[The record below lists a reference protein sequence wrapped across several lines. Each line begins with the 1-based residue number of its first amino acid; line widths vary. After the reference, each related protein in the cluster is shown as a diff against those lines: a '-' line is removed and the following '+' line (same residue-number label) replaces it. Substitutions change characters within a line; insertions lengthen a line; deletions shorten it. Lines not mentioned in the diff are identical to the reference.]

1 MSIVI
6 KENCWQWDSPKGRF
20 FMKYYEDIWLAQ
32 KVKYVHQQLEDS
44 NFPYHVPLEHNEDR
58 HILKQKWIDGT
69 SVNYE
74 KRVHQILALQAL
86 ETLHK
91 STDNINW
98 SHDVLP
104 NYQLLQKWQR
114 RFDRF
119 VAQEEALKGLLHNH
133 YDVLV
138 REAFEALN
146 AIEQSQQTF
155 EPLTILHGD
164 VVHHN
169 FMISGNDVKI
179 IDFDLATL
187 GEASDELILWMHRVL
202 PQTKYNLTKLMK
214 THPYLQTAKHKL
226 HYLNF
231 PNEILRESLF
241 YLKLNERQ
249 KLSCY
254 PFIQS
259 IVRDWLKYKAP
270 LKSTIQTMMK

>member
-6 KENCWQWDSPKGRF
+6 KENCWQWNSQNGRF
-20 FMKYYEDIWLAQ
+20 FMKYYEDIGLAQ
-32 KVKYVHQQLEDS
+32 KVKYVHHQLENID
-44 NFPYHVPLEHNEDR
+44 FPYHMPLEHNEDG

-74 KRVHQILALQAL
+74 KRAHQILALQAL
-86 ETLHK
+86 EALHN
-91 STDNINW
+91 TTNRINW
-98 SHDVLP
+98 SREELP
-104 NYQLLQKWQR
+104 NYHLLEKWQR
-114 RFDRF
+114 RFERF
-119 VAQEEALKGLLHNH
+119 VMQQEALKSLLRGH
-133 YDVLV
+133 YDILV
-138 REAFEALN
+138 NEALAALN
-146 AIEQSQQTF
+146 AIEQNQNYQ
-155 EPLTILHGD
+155 EALTILHGD

-169 FMISGNDVKI
+169 FMIAANEVKI

-202 PQTKYNLTKLMK
+202 PQTNYNLKKLMK
-214 THPYLQTAKHKL
+214 THPYLQTAHHKL

-249 KLSCY
+249 KLACY

-259 IVRDWLKYKAP
+259 IVRDWLKYKTS
-270 LKSTIQTMMK
+270 LKSTIQTMMM

>member
-1 MSIVI
+1 
-6 KENCWQWDSPKGRF
+6 
-20 FMKYYEDIWLAQ
+20 MKYYEDIGLAQ
-32 KVKYVHQQLEDS
+32 KVKYVHQELENID
-44 NFPYHVPLEHNEDR
+44 FPYHVPLEQNESG

-74 KRVHQILALQAL
+74 KRAHQILALQAL
-86 ETLHK
+86 ETLHNTSNK
-91 STDNINW
+91 INW
-98 SHDVLP
+98 SREELP
-104 NYQLLQKWQR
+104 NYNLQQKWQR
-114 RFDRF
+114 RFERF
-119 VAQEEALKGLLHNH
+119 VMQQEALKSLLRDN
-133 YDVLV
+133 YDIIVN
-138 REAFEALN
+138 EALAALN
-146 AIEQSQQTF
+146 AIEQSQKYQ
-155 EPLTILHGD
+155 EAITILHGD

-169 FMISGNDVKI
+169 FMVSANEVKI

-202 PQTKYNLTKLMK
+202 PQTNYNLKKLMK
-214 THPYLQTAKHKL
+214 THPYLQTAHHKL

-259 IVRDWLKYKAP
+259 IVRDWLKYKAS
-270 LKSTIQTMMK
+270 LKSTIQTMMM